1 MARVLIGVMDD
12 RDSWEGTASELLSL
26 IGESSHGV
34 PTIHNRLS
42 AELLQP
48 YITDVFDAH
57 GIKVQRERTS
67 ERRTLR
73 LSQRLAVLS

>member
-1 MARVLIGVMDD
+1 MGMASV
-12 RDSWEGTASELLSL
+12 SELLSL
-26 IGESSHGV
+26 IGDTGDGI
-34 PTIHNRLS
+34 PGIHNRLS

-67 ERRTLR
+67 ERKTLR
-73 LSQRLAVLS
+73 LSRV